1 MRAKLLQKKDIIDN
15 DTDTTEKKILQILH
29 VTLKKSKA
37 EENEPLV
44 FYDDKGEEKATAELE
59 GAAEYQYDIICIQ
72 KLHQNIL

>member
-1 MRAKLLQKKDIIDN
+1 M
-15 DTDTTEKKILQILH
+15 
-29 VTLKKSKA
+29 TLKKSKA

-59 GAAEYQYDIICIQ
+59 GAAEYQYDIICIR

>member
-44 FYDDKGEEKATAELE
+44 FYDDKEEEIFTAELE
-59 GAAEYQYDIICIQ
+59 GATEYQYDIICTE
-72 KLHQNIL
+72 KLHQNI

>member
-37 EENEPLV
+37 KENESLV

-59 GAAEYQYDIICIQ
+59 GAAEYQYDIICI
-72 KLHQNIL
+72 